1 MSEQNLNKTRWA
13 VLVAACFINVM
24 IGTSYA
30 WSMFKQPLLDAIN
43 PTSGLIPYAFT
54 VASGIAPI
62 PMVAGGFLTKKIG
75 PGKTVLGGGILFGG
89 GVFLTGMASS
99 DVTVIVGYGILM
111 GLGMGFVYGCTITN
125 TIKFFPDKAGLV
137 GGLTTATYG
146 LGSVI
151 LPLIV
156 SNINGDNVLTYF
168 KALGIVYLVV
178 ITIGSFFI
186 KPCPDGFKPDGW
198 VPPAPKAGMKAPVS
212 KNWKQM
218 LADPIFWVMLIL
230 MTCGALLG
238 LMMISN
244 CKPIIVATFGES
256 IGALA
261 ALSVTI
267 LALFNA
273 AGRVACGAIS
283 DKLGRVNTL
292 MMMLVVGVIGLVIL
306 AVAPSAI
313 VFIVGVCLVGLA
325 FGAFMGV
332 YPGFCA
338 EQFGPANNG
347 VNYGIMFV
355 GFALAGVIGP
365 MLVQKIWVPS
375 AYFAAIA
382 LGVLGLVMCF
392 VYKAMSKAK

>member
-1 MSEQNLNKTRWA
+1 MLI
-13 VLVAACFINVM
+13 AACLINVC

-30 WSMFKQPLLDAIN
+30 WSMFRGPLLEAVN
-43 PTSGLIPYAFT
+43 PESGLIPYAFT

-62 PMVAGGFLTKKIG
+62 PMVAGGALTRKFG
-75 PGKTVLGGGILFGG
+75 PGKVVLGGGILFGG
-89 GVFLTGMASS
+89 GVLLTGFASS
-99 DVTVIVGYGILM
+99 DMIVIIGYGILM

-156 SNINGDNVLTYF
+156 SGIDGSNVLSYF
-168 KALGIVYLVV
+168 KVLGIVYLVV

-186 KPCPDGFKPDGW
+186 KPCPDGFKPEGW
-198 VPPAPKAGMKAPVS
+198 IPPAPKAGVKAPES

-218 LADPIFWVMLIL
+218 LADPVFWVMLIL
-230 MTCGALLG
+230 MICGALLG
-238 LMMISN
+238 LMMISG
-244 CKPIIVATFGES
+244 CRTIVGDTFASEANIAAIAT
-256 IGALA
+256 I
-261 ALSVTI
+261 SVTI

-273 AGRVACGAIS
+273 LGRVACGAIS
-283 DKLGRVNTL
+283 DKLGRINTL
-292 MMMLVVGVIGLVIL
+292 LMMLVVGVVGLVVITM
-306 AVAPSAI
+306 APTSVVCIAGI
-313 VFIVGVCLVGLA
+313 CLVGLA

-332 YPGFCA
+332 YPGFTA

-355 GFALAGVIGP
+355 GFALAGIFGP
-365 MLVQKIWVPS
+365 MFYQNFGTPTCYYL
-375 AYFAAIA
+375 AIA
-382 LGVLGLVMCF
+382 LGVLGLVLCF
-392 VYKAMSKAK
+392 VYKAMNRAK